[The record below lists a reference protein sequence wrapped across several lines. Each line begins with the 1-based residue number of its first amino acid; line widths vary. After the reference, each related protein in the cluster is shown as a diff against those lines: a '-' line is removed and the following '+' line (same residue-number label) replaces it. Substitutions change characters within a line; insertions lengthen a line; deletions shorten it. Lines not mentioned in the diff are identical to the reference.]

1 MLFVPSK
8 DGISHNPREHTEPEQ
23 LIEGANVLMRV
34 MLDLTETEF

>member
-34 MLDLTETEF
+34 LLDLTETEF